1 LESGLYG
8 DSKHAR
14 EQGFLESR
22 EFQIMKKTSYLLAIA
37 IGLALA
43 LSATLV
49 MAKASAGKSAKSCGN
64 DKPEANQAEIRESP
78 FACDRLALDPEA
90 RKRHFEELGP
100 SLRVLKKSVRELSDG
115 YEFQFPSD
123 PKTIAVVAEWAAG
136 ERLCCPFFDI
146 QLRLEREAGPF
157 WMRLTGRK
165 GTKEFIKADAAAW
178 IKQ

>member
-1 LESGLYG
+1 
-8 DSKHAR
+8 
-14 EQGFLESR
+14 
-22 EFQIMKKTSYLLAIA
+22 MKKTSYIPAIA
-37 IGLALA
+37 IGLAFA
-43 LSATLV
+43 LSPTLV
-49 MAKASAGKSAKSCGN
+49 MANTSAGKSAKGN
-64 DKPEANQAEIRESP
+64 DKSEANPPTEIRESP

-100 SLRVLKKSVRELSDG
+100 ALRVLKKRVRELSDG

-123 PKTIAVVAEWAAG
+123 PKTIAMVAEWAAG

-157 WMRLTGRK
+157 WIRLTGRK